1 MPTWTGSLK
10 ACQAE
15 RVRTIMRRYLELQS
29 VPALLVHLKSEGIL
43 TKVQVR
49 ASGPH
54 RGGIPFAR
62 GSLFHLLKNPIYRGK
77 IVHKGQVYDGEH
89 EPIVDEDLWDRVQ
102 QALREKAPA
111 RKRPANDPQR
121 AMLQGL
127 LFDPQGRPMV
137 PTYGSNGTRR
147 YTYYVSRKD
156 LTRKGDPRG
165 TRFRRGEI
173 EEHVVQQLSIL
184 LNDEHALRRL
194 SGCLD
199 GAALRTMFSEANR
212 QAQALAVRANAVET
226 VRAIVAAIHV
236 TNTELRV
243 EIRPAALGLSTTGT
257 WTCIIPK
264 PAKRPFREA
273 RLRMDAKRADERFD
287 EDLITLLSE
296 AMQVQRLVLRSPEL
310 SLSQLGKR
318 EGRCRAHLG
327 RLLRLS
333 WLSPRIVEAIAD
345 GTQPKSLTRQKL
357 LSISLPLEWDVQ
369 ERLLG
374 MAV

>member
-1 MPTWTGSLK
+1 M
-10 ACQAE
+10 
-15 RVRTIMRRYLELQS
+15 
-29 VPALLVHLKSEGIL
+29 PALLVQLKAEGIL
-43 TKVQVR
+43 TKVQGR

-89 EPIVDEDLWDRVQ
+89 EPIVDEDLWDRGQ
-102 QALREKAPA
+102 QMLQQKAPA

-137 PTYGSNGTRR
+137 PTYGCKGTRR
-147 YTYYVSRKD
+147 YTYYTSRKD

-173 EEHVVQQLSIL
+173 EEHIVQQLNVL
-184 LNDEHALRRL
+184 LNDEDALRRL
-194 SGCLD
+194 SGCED
-199 GAALRTMFSEANR
+199 GALLQTMFAEAKR
-212 QAQALAVRANAVET
+212 QSQALAMRANAAEV

-243 EIRPAALGLSTTGT
+243 EVRPAALGLGTTGS
-257 WTCIIPK
+257 WSHSIPR

-273 RLRMDAKRADERFD
+273 KLRMDAKREDERLND
-287 EDLITLLSE
+287 DLVTLLSE
-296 AMQVQRLVLRSPEL
+296 AMQVQRLVLQSPQL

-333 WLSPRIVEAIAD
+333 WLSPRIVEAIAN
-345 GTQPKSLTRQKL
+345 GNQPKSLTRNKL
-357 LSISLPLEWDVQ
+357 LSVSLPLEWDAQ
-369 ERLLG
+369 ERRLLG
-374 MAV
+374 IAA